1 MRGQTLVEFALVT
14 PLLLLTTLGLME
26 GGYYAMAIT
35 SVNHGTQEG
44 ARLAILPQCPP
55 PPKDPPPDYAHPC
68 EYEGPIW
75 AEDIAE
81 WVRYR
86 AKPIDVPTRDVTVSV
101 SGSTTTFGSRKR
113 GDKVIVATAYT
124 HVPLVGYVFP
134 GLTFPMNARSEL
146 FVE

>member
-44 ARLAILPQCPP
+44 ARLAILPSTANVGAVQTRVRERSQPISVLAADVCVTIPP
-55 PPKDPPPDYAHPC
+55 ATAC
-68 EYEGPIW
+68 G
-75 AEDIAE
+75 
-81 WVRYR
+81 
-86 AKPIDVPTRDVTVSV
+86 
-101 SGSTTTFGSRKR
+101 GGFGSRKR